1 MKTKRECIKTSNPS
15 VVLGLALLV
24 LALAEGAALAG
35 TANPVT
41 RRPDPFVKGATLLTK
56 RPPAEVL
63 PTELGC
69 PELARSHT
77 NWTRLLREAE
87 VFRCPTVRSNHTVHV
102 AIHRMNQNP
111 GRPVLILIHGVLSDH
126 GMWEYVT
133 PELGEDY
140 EVWLV
145 DLPGC
150 GESDVPKP
158 SSIEPDG
165 YSPTGMAERLLQ
177 ALQQRL
183 TAEPPGSR
191 RPLIVVGHSLGG
203 TVCIRL
209 LSAPELRSR
218 YAPVV
223 DRVEG
228 MVLFAPGDLAINS
241 VPPKFLKLLGLEG
254 WMVDA
259 ACGLGAWNATV
270 RDLIKSGYHRPE
282 CATVERQICMA
293 HVLDDAGHL
302 AAAKAMLR
310 QFTPFD
316 PKTKRPIWPEIDQL
330 VADYRNIRVPV
341 LVVHGIWDETLPI
354 ATAHKLKNQ
363 VPGAWLVE
371 VAHGGHSL
379 PTEHPARCT
388 DLIRQFVATGV
399 VRVPIG
405 SQLRVYPGSV
415 PATATLAKRFPVGNP
430 PESGNVDP
438 RVEGRLP

>member
-1 MKTKRECIKTSNPS
+1 MKTKIAKRGGHSQ
-15 VVLGLALLV
+15 VAAL
-24 LALAEGAALAG
+24 GAALVLLTLAAG
-35 TANPVT
+35 SALAGSSSHTAK
-41 RRPDPFVKGATLLTK
+41 RPDPYTKGATRLMERPAPELL
-56 RPPAEVL
+56 PS
-63 PTELGC
+63 ELGC
-69 PELARSHT
+69 LELAEPHT
-77 NWTRLLREAE
+77 NWTRLLREAQ

-111 GRPVLILIHGVLSDH
+111 RRPVLIMIHGVLSDYS
-126 GMWEYVT
+126 MWEYVT

-140 EVWLV
+140 EIWLV

-150 GESDVPKP
+150 GKSDGPKP

-177 ALQQRL
+177 AVEQQL
-183 TAEPPGSR
+183 ADEPPGSE
-191 RPLIVVGHSLGG
+191 RPLILVGHSLGS

-209 LSAPELRSR
+209 MSAPELRSH

-241 VPPKFLKLLGLEG
+241 VPAKFRKLLGLEG
-254 WMVDA
+254 WMVDVA
-259 ACGLGAWNATV
+259 RGLGAWNTAV

-293 HVLDDAGHL
+293 HILEDGGHL

-316 PKTKRPIWPEIDQL
+316 PKTKRPLWPEIDQF
-330 VADYRNIRVPV
+330 VADYKNIRVP
-341 LVVHGIWDETLPI
+341 LLIVHGVWDETLPV

-379 PTEHPARCT
+379 PTELPARCT

-399 VRVPIG
+399 VRVSDTSDIT
-405 SQLRVYPGSV
+405 VYPGSAPL
-415 PATATLAKRFPVGNP
+415 PASLVGNYP
-430 PESGNVDP
+430 LGIPANWDSLDTRAKE
-438 RVEGRLP
+438 RLP